1 MILRNEKPLVWII
14 IVNWNGKADTLACLA
29 SLQKISYPSRHVL
42 VVDNASADG
51 SVEAI
56 RAQFPEVEVFI
67 NDKNERFAHANN
79 QGIKKALAAGADL
92 VLLLNNDTEVAPDF
106 LDHLVSAAESQ
117 PEVGMVAPKIYYHSQ
132 RDRQLIWFAG
142 GRINFWT
149 GRVSHRGLRQR
160 DFPQKYNSPEAVDFL
175 TGCAILAK
183 RECLEMIKIPL
194 GEDYLMYLNEGY
206 FMYIEDVD
214 LCWRARQAGFICLY
228 QPAAKIWHK
237 VSASTSGQFKVYHK
251 VRSNFIFFKT
261 YAKWYHWPTIVLGVL
276 VGAVAE
282 IIRQLIHD
290 PSQALRTAAALLRSF
305 WDILL
310 RRKVV
315 T

>member
-1 MILRNEKPLVWII
+1 MILSNERPLVWII
-14 IVNWNGKADTLACLA
+14 IVNWNGKADTLACLS
-29 SLQKISYPSRHVL
+29 SLRKISYASRHIL

-56 RAQFPEVEVFI
+56 RAQFPEVEVLV
-67 NDKNERFAHANN
+67 NERNERFARANN
-79 QGIKKALAAGADL
+79 QGMQKALAAGADL

-106 LDHLVSAAESQ
+106 LDHLVSAAASR
-117 PEVGMVAPKIYYHSQ
+117 PEVGMVAPKIYYHHDS
-132 RDRQLIWFAG
+132 QLIWFAG

-160 DFPQKYNSPEAVDFL
+160 DFPPKHDSPEVVDFL

-183 RECLEMIKIPL
+183 RECLEKIGFL
-194 GEDYLMYLNEGY
+194 DESYYMYA
-206 FMYIEDVD
+206 EDVD
-214 LCWRARQAGFICLY
+214 WCWRARKAGFVCLY

-237 VSASTSGQFKVYHK
+237 VSASAGGSFKVYHK
-251 VRSNFIFFKT
+251 VRGNFIFFRR
-261 YAKWYHWPTIVLGVL
+261 YAKWYQWPTIVLGVL
-276 VGAVAE
+276 IGSIAE
-282 IIRQLIHD
+282 ILRQIWRD
-290 PSQALRTAAALLRSF
+290 PAQAINTAGALLRGF

-310 RRKVV
+310 CRKIA

>member
-1 MILRNEKPLVWII
+1 MILRNEKPRVWII

-29 SLQKISYPSRHVL
+29 SLRKISYPSRHIL

-56 RAQFPEVEVFI
+56 RGQFPEAEVLV
-67 NDKNERFAHANN
+67 NDKNERFARANN
-79 QGIKKALAAGADL
+79 QGIEKALAAGADF

-106 LDHLVSAAESQ
+106 LDHLVLAAESRS
-117 PEVGMVAPKIYYHSQ
+117 EVGMVAPKIYYQ
-132 RDRQLIWFAG
+132 YDPQLIWFAG

-160 DFPQKYNSPEAVDFL
+160 DFSPKYNSPEAVDFL

-183 RECLEMIKIPL
+183 RECLERVKPHL
-194 GEDYLMYLNEGY
+194 DEGY

-214 LCWRARQAGFICLY
+214 WCWRVRKAGLVCLY
-228 QPAAKIWHK
+228 QPSSRIWHK
-237 VSASTSGQFKVYHK
+237 VGASAGGPFKVYHK
-251 VRSNFIFFKT
+251 VRSNFQFFKT
-261 YAKWYHWPTIVLGVL
+261 YAKWYHWPTIVLGVSI
-276 VGAVAE
+276 GAVAE
-282 IIRQLIHD
+282 ILRQLWRN
-290 PSQALRTAAALLRSF
+290 PSQALHTAVALWRGF
-305 WDILL
+305 RDILL
-310 RRKVV
+310 RRKIA

>member
-1 MILRNEKPLVWII
+1 MPNMILRNEKPLVWII

-29 SLQKISYPSRHVL
+29 SLRKISYLSRHIL

-56 RAQFPEVEVFI
+56 RAQFPEVEVLV
-67 NDKNERFAHANN
+67 NDKNERFARANN
-79 QGIKKALAAGADL
+79 QGIQKALVAGADL

-106 LDHLVSAAESQ
+106 LDHLVSAAESRSD
-117 PEVGMVAPKIYYHSQ
+117 VGMVAPKIYYQ
-132 RDRQLIWFAG
+132 YDPQLIWFAG

-149 GRVSHRGLRQR
+149 GRILHRGLRQR
-160 DFPQKYNSPEAVDFL
+160 DFPPKYDSPEVVDFL

-183 RECLEMIKIPL
+183 RECLEKAGL
-194 GEDYLMYLNEGY
+194 LDESYYMYA
-206 FMYIEDVD
+206 EDVD
-214 LCWRARQAGFICLY
+214 WCWRARQAGLVCLL

-237 VSASTSGQFKVYHK
+237 VGASAGGAFKVYHK
-251 VRSNFIFFKT
+251 VRGNFIFFRR
-261 YAKWYHWPTIVLGVL
+261 YAKWYHWPAIVLGVL

-282 IIRQLIHD
+282 IIRQFIHN
-290 PSQALRTAAALLRSF
+290 PAQALSTAGALLRGF
-305 WDILL
+305 WDIL
-310 RRKVV
+310 RCRKVV

>member
-1 MILRNEKPLVWII
+1 LNFSHNKNNAAADPLVWII

-29 SLQKISYPSRHVL
+29 SLRKISYPSRHIL
-42 VVDNASADG
+42 IVDNASADG

-56 RAQFPEVEVFI
+56 RAQFPEAEVLV
-67 NDKNERFAHANN
+67 NERNERFARANN
-79 QGIKKALAAGADL
+79 QGMQKALAAGAEF

-106 LDHLVSAAESQ
+106 LDHLVSAAGSRQ
-117 PEVGMVAPKIYYHSQ
+117 EVGMVAPKIYYHH
-132 RDRQLIWFAG
+132 DPQLIWFAG
-142 GRINFWT
+142 GRINLWT

-160 DFPQKYNSPEAVDFL
+160 DLPPKYISPIAVDFL

-183 RECLEMIKIPL
+183 RGFLEKV
-194 GEDYLMYLNEGY
+194 GFLNDGY

-214 LCWRARQAGFICLY
+214 WCWRAQQAGFVCLY

-237 VSASTSGQFKVYHK
+237 VGASTSGQFKVYHK
-251 VRSNFIFFKT
+251 VRSNFQFFKT

-282 IIRQLIHD
+282 IIRQIIQH
-290 PSQALRTAAALLRSF
+290 PRQAWRTVVGLVCGF

-310 RRKVV
+310 RRKIA

>member
-1 MILRNEKPLVWII
+1 MSLRNKKPLVWII
-14 IVNWNGKADTLACLA
+14 VVNWNGKADTLACLA
-29 SLQKISYPSRHVL
+29 SLRKISYPLRHIL

-56 RAQFPEVEVFI
+56 RAQFPEVEVLV
-67 NDKNERFAHANN
+67 NERNERFARANN
-79 QGIKKALAAGADL
+79 QGMQKALAAGADL

-106 LDHLVSAAESQ
+106 LDHLVSAAASR
-117 PEVGMVAPKIYYHSQ
+117 PEVGMVAPKIYYHHDQ
-132 RDRQLIWFAG
+132 QLIWFAG
-142 GRINFWT
+142 GRINLWT
-149 GRVSHRGLRQR
+149 GHVSHRGLRQH
-160 DFPQKYNSPEAVDFL
+160 DFPPKYDLPEAVDFL

-183 RECLEMIKIPL
+183 RECLEMVKIHIDE
-194 GEDYLMYLNEGY
+194 GYLDEGY

-214 LCWRARQAGFICLY
+214 LCWRARKAGFVCLY

-251 VRSNFIFFKT
+251 VRSNFQFFKT
-261 YAKWYHWPTIVLGVL
+261 YAKWYHWPTIVIGVL

-282 IIRQLIHD
+282 IIRQFIHN
-290 PSQALRTAAALLRSF
+290 PSQALSTAGALLRSF

-310 RRKVV
+310 RRKVA

>member
-1 MILRNEKPLVWII
+1 MALRKEKPLVWII

-29 SLQKISYPSRHVL
+29 SLRKISYPSRHIL

-56 RAQFPEVEVFI
+56 RAQFPEVEVLV
-67 NDKNERFAHANN
+67 NEKNERFARANN
-79 QGIKKALAAGADL
+79 QGMQKALAAGADL

-106 LDHLVSAAESQ
+106 LDHLVSAAESR
-117 PEVGMVAPKIYYHSQ
+117 PEVGMVAPKIYYHH
-132 RDRQLIWFAG
+132 DPELIWFAG

-149 GRVSHRGLRQR
+149 GRIFHLGLRRR
-160 DFPQKYNSPEAVDFL
+160 DFPQMHDSPEVVDFL

-183 RECLEMIKIPL
+183 RECLEKAGFL
-194 GEDYLMYLNEGY
+194 DESYYMYA
-206 FMYIEDVD
+206 EDVD
-214 LCWRARQAGFICLY
+214 WCWRVRHAGFLCLY

-237 VSASTSGQFKVYHK
+237 VSASTSGQFKTYQK

-261 YAKWYHWPTIVLGVL
+261 YAKWYHWPTIVPGVL

-282 IIRQLIHD
+282 IVRQFIQD
-290 PSQALRTAAALLRSF
+290 PSQARRTAGALLRGF
-305 WDILL
+305 WDILVC
-310 RRKVV
+310 RKIA